1 LLAAITGL
9 VSAWIAYQTSADI
22 LRSQAQR
29 HLVATREIEKSQI
42 EDSLK
47 QILNHVDSLAKGR
60 MIRDAVKEFTHS
72 YPSYKQEVGS
82 SDIKQQRAD
91 LMAFYEQQY
100 LPILRSK
107 NPQTTF
113 VAKDFVH
120 QLTDTTVMLQ
130 FNYIVKNP
138 NPVSTKQLMDA
149 ANDPSIYTRSH
160 KQYNHVLKTYLER
173 FGYED
178 VYLIDPKSGIIVYS
192 MRKKADFGTSL
203 LTGPFR
209 GSPLARI
216 FQQVIKA
223 GSKGPIIVKDF
234 SPYAA
239 FYDKPSAF
247 LAAPL
252 PAFRGLSGVLVV
264 QLSQERIN
272 DVMTYDRKWRKA
284 GLGDSGETYLVGH
297 DKTLRSMLRNNVEHP
312 DLFVKALQRSGL
324 GTEVI
329 DLIRA
334 QGTGVNRL
342 TMSSEAVK
350 SALQGK
356 TGVTTYKDNLGNSV
370 LAAYS
375 PLRLSGLKWVIISQ
389 INEKEILS
397 PQQIL
402 LHKVRASLVWV
413 LLAMVLLS
421 VVIGWWAS
429 RKLFAPVDELRTTVN
444 QIEKNADLT
453 INIKQTGDLTADIS
467 DSLNQMFS
475 RFRDA
480 IINIS
485 NSGKDLKH
493 AANEVAQIVT
503 TTSTG
508 IEQQKLDTDN
518 IVESILAISE
528 STDQIANLAND
539 TADSAMLSRKDAQQG
554 GQVVTQTA
562 ETINNLASD
571 VHHAAE
577 VIEELETDTQSIG
590 SILDV
595 IRSIADQTNLLALNA
610 AIEAARAGEHGRGFA
625 VVADEVR
632 TLAGRTQQSTA
643 EIQVMTEKL
652 QSGSNIAMQAMQKGR
667 AQAELSVSQA
677 ADASEALEKIQL
689 AIDKIS
695 NMTKQISEF
704 SNTEKRVVGDIS
716 DNIKSISAIAEQ
728 TNQGAQQTSSA
739 SNQFLQLIADMEQ
752 QVQQFKI

>member
-1 LLAAITGL
+1 VRIQ
-9 VSAWIAYQTSADI
+9 Y
-22 LRSQAQR
+22 SQ
-29 HLVATREIEKSQI
+29 
-42 EDSLK
+42 
-47 QILNHVDSLAKGR
+47 
-60 MIRDAVKEFTHS
+60 
-72 YPSYKQEVGS
+72 
-82 SDIKQQRAD
+82 
-91 LMAFYEQQY
+91 
-100 LPILRSK
+100 
-107 NPQTTF
+107 
-113 VAKDFVH
+113 
-120 QLTDTTVMLQ
+120 
-130 FNYIVKNP
+130 
-138 NPVSTKQLMDA
+138 
-149 ANDPSIYTRSH
+149 
-160 KQYNHVLKTYLER
+160 
-173 FGYED
+173 
-178 VYLIDPKSGIIVYS
+178 
-192 MRKKADFGTSL
+192 
-203 LTGPFR
+203 
-209 GSPLARI
+209 
-216 FQQVIKA
+216 
-223 GSKGPIIVKDF
+223 
-234 SPYAA
+234 
-239 FYDKPSAF
+239 
-247 LAAPL
+247 
-252 PAFRGLSGVLVV
+252 
-264 QLSQERIN
+264 
-272 DVMTYDRKWRKA
+272 
-284 GLGDSGETYLVGH
+284 
-297 DKTLRSMLRNNVEHP
+297 
-312 DLFVKALQRSGL
+312 
-324 GTEVI
+324 
-329 DLIRA
+329 
-334 QGTGVNRL
+334 
-342 TMSSEAVK
+342 
-350 SALQGK
+350 
-356 TGVTTYKDNLGNSV
+356 
-370 LAAYS
+370 
-375 PLRLSGLKWVIISQ
+375 
-389 INEKEILS
+389 
-397 PQQIL
+397 
-402 LHKVRASLVWV
+402 
-413 LLAMVLLS
+413 
-421 VVIGWWAS
+421 
-429 RKLFAPVDELRTTVN
+429 
-444 QIEKNADLT
+444 
-453 INIKQTGDLTADIS
+453 
-467 DSLNQMFS
+467 
-475 RFRDA
+475 
-480 IINIS
+480 
-485 NSGKDLKH
+485 
-493 AANEVAQIVT
+493 VT